1 MQRGSVLVLTLLI
14 ISIEAGPYVNSTYTR
29 LAFNKVGKAGGSTL
43 TSILGHLARNNGLT
57 IVRPKRFNPS
67 ADELATAL
75 KVLRSGH
82 VYSNHAGHLRMNVS
96 NLAWINIVR
105 EPIDREQSLYYYFID
120 PLARKVH
127 KANASL
133 VARQRDTRCGCAGLE
148 FDQCVRLRHTRGCV
162 LGCTSGQ
169 MRAFCEP
176 KSACS
181 FAEAMVMLEDYVFV
195 GLMEEYELTI
205 HIIEVLLPQ
214 FFSGASAYYK
224 NMGLHRPK
232 RGVSANPVT
241 HTSGLGAVSR
251 TSREILLNTPS
262 CAQEAKF
269 YTLAKRRFWLTAA
282 HVLGESLVE
291 VASNSLK

>member
-120 PLARKVH
+120 PLARKAH

-195 GLMEEYELTI
+195 GLMEEYGQQSTSSRCSFRNSFRESARYKTWGSIGPSVACLPTLSHTRQDWGQYQGLRARFSLTRLRAHRRQSSI
-205 HIIEVLLPQ
+205 P
-214 FFSGASAYYK
+214 SRNGASGSLRRMSLGK
-224 NMGLHRPK
+224 VWLKLH
-232 RGVSANPVT
+232 
-241 HTSGLGAVSR
+241 
-251 TSREILLNTPS
+251 
-262 CAQEAKF
+262 Q
-269 YTLAKRRFWLTAA
+269 TL
-282 HVLGESLVE
+282 
-291 VASNSLK
+291 

>member
-1 MQRGSVLVLTLLI
+1 
-14 ISIEAGPYVNSTYTR
+14 
-29 LAFNKVGKAGGSTL
+29 
-43 TSILGHLARNNGLT
+43 
-57 IVRPKRFNPS
+57 
-67 ADELATAL
+67 
-75 KVLRSGH
+75 
-82 VYSNHAGHLRMNVS
+82 
-96 NLAWINIVR
+96 
-105 EPIDREQSLYYYFID
+105 
-120 PLARKVH
+120 
-127 KANASL
+127 
-133 VARQRDTRCGCAGLE
+133 
-148 FDQCVRLRHTRGCV
+148 
-162 LGCTSGQ
+162 

-214 FFSGASAYYK
+214 FFSGASAYYQ

-282 HVLGESLVE
+282 HVLPLSHTEKGRHFAFHS
-291 VASNSLK
+291 SCHPS